1 MMSISWLLDVYTHE
15 NALNFLTLSTGMVQG
30 QLFSKPALL
39 TLWQKASDIF
49 RWFWHSMNTCL
60 RAKTVTCQRTKNES
74 CQRTKNNTCQRTKN
88 VTCQRTRAGQE
99 WQQQSN
105 TGQSTWRHFGA
116 WKDVSIYVLVNKNIT
131 KLWNYLNITSFLSHV
146 VGYEFGQWPWGD
158 YGVSDEFSHK
168 VTLYLSL
175 CPHFK
180 VALNDQDEG

>member
-1 MMSISWLLDVYTHE
+1 MSK
-15 NALNFLTLSTGMVQG
+15 
-30 QLFSKPALL
+30 SKE
-39 TLWQKASDIF
+39 WCNMSKNKEWYMSKNKVWYMSKSKEWYMSKNKEWYVSKSKEWYID
-49 RWFWHSMNTCL
+49 
-60 RAKTVTCQRTKNES
+60 TCQRTKYDT
-74 CQRTKNNTCQRTKN
+74 CQRAKNDVTCQRANNDTCQRTKN

-131 KLWNYLNITSFLSHV
+131 KLWNYLDITSLLSHM